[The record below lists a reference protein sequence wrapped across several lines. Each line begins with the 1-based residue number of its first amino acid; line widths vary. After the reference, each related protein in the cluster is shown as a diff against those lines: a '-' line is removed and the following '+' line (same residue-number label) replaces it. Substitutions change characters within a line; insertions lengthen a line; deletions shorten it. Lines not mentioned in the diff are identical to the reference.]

1 MSEYI
6 TKSELEKILEFMNEF
21 QTPVVE
27 LHFGDQSGIGRNL
40 EISFNHK
47 FPDLSYS
54 NKRDV
59 LIGRVFFDITS
70 HEDW

>member
-1 MSEYI
+1 MSKYI

-27 LHFGDQSGIGRNL
+27 LYFGSQSGIGRNL
-40 EISFNHK
+40 AISFNHT
-47 FPDLSYS
+47 FPDISYS
-54 NKRDV
+54 NKREP
-59 LIGRVFFDITS
+59 LIGRVTFDITS